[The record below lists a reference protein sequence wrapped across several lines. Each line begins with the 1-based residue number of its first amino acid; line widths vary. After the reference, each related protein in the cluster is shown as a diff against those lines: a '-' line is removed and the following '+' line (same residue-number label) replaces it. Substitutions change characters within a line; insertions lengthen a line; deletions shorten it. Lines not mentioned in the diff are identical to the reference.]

1 MAQINSMRFFGWV
14 LVVLM
19 LFSAGGCT
27 TYQARKAFEKGEKL
41 AAEEKFDAAVGKY
54 QEAADLD
61 SASKRYKLKLISS
74 RTNAAA
80 SHIRKARQLAS
91 GGAFVEALAEYRLA
105 KEFDPSLEIASQE
118 ESTLRT
124 LLEAQNLAEEGAR
137 FYGQKNLS
145 LARKAIGKALKLDA
159 NNARAL
165 AIKDLLDKEQK
176 TTAMDGIE
184 LDVASSE
191 PITLSFKDANIKE
204 VFGILSKLS
213 GINFIFDEEIR
224 TQSISV
230 LLEKASFA
238 QAMELIMQMNGLGKK
253 VLNSKTIIIYP
264 QSREKEKQYGDQ
276 VIQTFFL
283 SHIDA
288 KKAVNL
294 LRTMLQLRK
303 VYVHEER
310 NALVVRDRPEVIRL
324 AEQILNAADRE
335 NSEVIFDLE
344 LVAVSSGDKLD
355 FGPKLSTYSVG
366 AGFSEDGENIVS
378 GALGTTTDGLV
389 TSLRN
394 LQTYYT
400 VPSATFDFAKTL
412 SDSEILASPKI
423 RVKNKEKAKVHIGTR
438 EPVITVTQNGDN
450 FSDSVQYVDVGVK
463 LDIEPNI
470 QLDKTVETKLKL
482 EVSQKI
488 GEDTTTRGTKV
499 LTISTTNAETV
510 LTLKDGVQT
519 IIGGLFEQQ
528 DTSSRTTIPF
538 LGEIP
543 LLGSL
548 FTNFGNNDTKRE
560 ILLSVTPYIINQVE
574 VPDAD
579 VATIWSGGE
588 DDLKNGPNFGS
599 FAQSLTSDVSATK
612 PLAAPA
618 VKPMRIE
625 NLAAEALLPGD
636 ILVAASEADRVP
648 EGSSTD
654 QSLSLL
660 DTESS
665 AMVVPAAETES
676 AEELVPA
683 GSAEEIVSADEAV
696 PTEDMEDKRELGA
709 PIVLE
714 MPPKAPPV
722 VNFAGPEQAELG
734 KEFVVAVQVKEI
746 EKLYSAPLF
755 VSYDPAVLELVNIN
769 EGAFLKQDGQPTVF
783 SSSPNRTTG
792 QVIVGYKQGAGGKGA
807 SGSGELFNL
816 VFKPIASGETRL
828 EINRVN
834 FRDPEG
840 VRLQVVPGTIKI
852 EVR

>member
-1 MAQINSMRFFGWV
+1 MARINSLRFSGWV
-14 LVVLM
+14 LLVLM
-19 LFSAGGCT
+19 LFYAGGCS
-27 TYQARKAFEKGEKL
+27 TYQARKAFEKAEQL
-41 AAEEKFDAAVGKY
+41 ASEEKFDAAVGKY
-54 QEAADLD
+54 QEATDLD

-91 GGAFVEALAEYRLA
+91 GGALAEALAEYRQA
-105 KEFDPSLEIASQE
+105 REFDPSLEIASQE

-137 FYGQKNLS
+137 FYGQKNPG
-145 LARKAIGKALKLDA
+145 LARKAIDKALKRDA

-165 AIKDLLDKEQK
+165 AIKDLLDQEQK

-310 NALVVRDRPEVIRL
+310 NALVVRDKPEVIRL

-366 AGFSEDGENIVS
+366 AGFSEDGENIVR

-528 DTSSRTTIPF
+528 DTTSRTTIPF

-548 FTNFGNNDTKRE
+548 FTNFGKNDTKRE

-574 VPDAD
+574 VPNAD

-625 NLAAEALLPGD
+625 NTAAEELLPSD
-636 ILVAASEADRVP
+636 VSEAATDADRVP
-648 EGSSTD
+648 EGGSAEEV
-654 QSLSLL
+654 LSPV

-665 AMVVPAAETES
+665 ATVVPAEETEA
-676 AEELVPA
+676 AEET
-683 GSAEEIVSADEAV
+683 V
-696 PTEDMEDKRELGA
+696 PTEDMEDEREVGG
-709 PIVLE
+709 PVVLE
-714 MPPKAPPV
+714 MPQKAPPV
-722 VNFAGPEQAELG
+722 VSFSGPEQAELG
-734 KEFVVAVQVKEI
+734 KELVVAVQVKDI

-755 VSYDPAVLELVNIN
+755 VSYDPAVLELMNIN
-769 EGAFLKQDGQPTVF
+769 EGTFLKQDGQSTVF

-807 SGSGELFNL
+807 SGSGDLFNL
-816 VFKPIASGETRL
+816 VFKPIASAETRI

-840 VRLQVVPGTIKI
+840 MRLQVVPETIKI